1 MRGVGNWRH
10 QQHAARWQLLHLLVS
25 MHQSPA
31 IRYRSHPLN
40 GFPTRIVTPNAAVMR
55 EPYAIHSLRTVPGPR
70 SIDGRCT
77 AARTLPSLVL
87 WRVRLG
93 TRSGRIR
100 QTGEMVT
107 PGSGNS
113 YFCYRAYA
121 VQSTWAAKGPVGG
134 AQHTA
139 HDRNGDLLIPADPFG
154 HAYLGS
160 VSTESYTI
168 LTKGPR
174 RKALMCLFLERDI
187 TSSPGST

>member
-107 PGSGNS
+107 PGSG
-113 YFCYRAYA
+113 
-121 VQSTWAAKGPVGG
+121 PVGG